1 MIFADRVLIIR
12 RYDHLRRVLLFL
24 TVSTSGALLA
34 GGCSADGKA
43 FGGLDA
49 GGGTGDG
56 PGSGGSSVGGSSG
69 GAGSGGVPAT
79 GGSRGEGGISGT
91 GGRGEAG
98 KGAGSGGHAGTG
110 GSASGGGGAGGRMAQ
125 GGSPG
130 TGGNG
135 AGGAGGKS
143 IGAGGGAG
151 KQGAGGSGTAGAGG
165 NGAGGQS
172 GLTCDELVAEYA
184 KAVPAARACSPGAA
198 NQCMQR
204 ATATLTYC
212 TGCPSY
218 VNDAKELTAIR
229 AQWTAQGCAVPTVCP
244 AIACVAVVETC
255 VATDGGAPGGICQ
268 AGSIVAN

>member
-1 MIFADRVLIIR
+1 M
-12 RYDHLRRVLLFL
+12 
-24 TVSTSGALLA
+24 
-34 GGCSADGKA
+34 
-43 FGGLDA
+43 
-49 GGGTGDG
+49 
-56 PGSGGSSVGGSSG
+56 
-69 GAGSGGVPAT
+69 
-79 GGSRGEGGISGT
+79 
-91 GGRGEAG
+91 
-98 KGAGSGGHAGTG
+98 
-110 GSASGGGGAGGRMAQ
+110 AS

-143 IGAGGGAG
+143 VGAGGGAG
-151 KQGAGGSGTAGAGG
+151 KPGAGGAGTAGAGG

-244 AIACVAVVETC
+244 AIACVAVVESC

-268 AGSIVAN
+268 VGTIVAN